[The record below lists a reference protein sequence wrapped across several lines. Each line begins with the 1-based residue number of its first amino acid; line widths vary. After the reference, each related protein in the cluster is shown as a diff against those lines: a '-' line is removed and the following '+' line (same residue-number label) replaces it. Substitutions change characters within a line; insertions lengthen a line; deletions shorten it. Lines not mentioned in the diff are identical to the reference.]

1 MGSYL
6 PPYLSKLVESA
17 FEKKN
22 VQLIRNTRVTN
33 IAQENTRVAATLA
46 STRDT
51 VQDVQLNIGYGAG
64 EGYGAGDG
72 YGGDEGATRPVAVT
86 TSSRYRLSAFPASSS
101 PSSPSPPPTSTSL
114 SSPSS
119 TLSSSSPPPP
129 PGVLATWLPL
139 FFTTTTTTPTT
150 MTEER
155 DDQPLIGFEMQHKDD
170 LGSGTLK
177 KEQLVVDKILLA
189 ETHIPPNIDLATR
202 SKLWVDETTG
212 GVSCDKHLRAYD
224 GNGDVLMNVF
234 VAGDIASYPDKHG
247 CSTRIQSYDNA
258 IRSGKAA
265 GHNMAGDKVVYSGMS
280 REWQDLRPMGLWY
293 SESVGKV
300 RTGMQTVGFYSSAS
314 QGCGLL
320 RPVPP
325 SNSGMS
331 RAKGGLFY
339 LDDNNRIKG
348 ATLFNIQA
356 SAADII
362 IKRIRHA
369 IENDTTYSHP
379 QHELRSMLTP
389 IALPQYK
396 VIVTDEH
403 GHVQPGSSHIG

>member
-1 MGSYL
+1 MGGQEVAALYPTLSCPVLNDGREVGYKNALLATGGKCTALPITDEDKDALQDKAIVVRDLQAFATVLDSIKSTDKVCVVGGGVFGGEVVTGLRRKKKKFKLLQVFGEDSLMGSYL

-46 STRDT
+46 STRDA

-101 PSSPSPPPTSTSL
+101 PSSTL
-114 SSPSS
+114 PSS
-119 TLSSSSPPPP
+119 SPPP

-234 VAGDIASYPDKHG
+234 VAGDIA
-247 CSTRIQSYDNA
+247 
-258 IRSGKAA
+258 
-265 GHNMAGDKVVYSGMS
+265 
-280 REWQDLRPMGLWY
+280 
-293 SESVGKV
+293 
-300 RTGMQTVGFYSSAS
+300 
-314 QGCGLL
+314 
-320 RPVPP
+320 
-325 SNSGMS
+325 
-331 RAKGGLFY
+331 
-339 LDDNNRIKG
+339 
-348 ATLFNIQA
+348 
-356 SAADII
+356 
-362 IKRIRHA
+362 
-369 IENDTTYSHP
+369 
-379 QHELRSMLTP
+379 
-389 IALPQYK
+389 
-396 VIVTDEH
+396 
-403 GHVQPGSSHIG
+403 